1 MKSTLVLNASYQPMS
16 VVSGYRGVSLV
27 LNEKAVSVDD
37 SDFILRSSDFQIAV
51 PYVIKLNYFVK
62 VPPIHTRTPFS
73 RKGIMVRD
81 NYKCAYCGKT
91 ADTIDH
97 VIPKSKG
104 GANTYDNCVA
114 SCTKCNSYKSN
125 RSLNESGLVL
135 RHAPYEP
142 NVFTSILFKAM
153 HDEEMFT
160 SWSNF
165 VFLYQPSLKESFDMS
180 LARH

>member
-1 MKSTLVLNASYQPMS
+1 MS

-37 SDFILRSSDFQIAV
+37 SDFIIHSADFQIAV
-51 PYVIKLNYFVK
+51 PYVVKLNYFVK
-62 VPPIHTRTPFS
+62 TPPLHTRMPFS

-81 NYKCAYCGKT
+81 NYKCAYCGKA

-104 GANTYDNCVA
+104 GTNTYDNCVA
-114 SCTKCNSYKSN
+114 SCIKCNSHKSN
-125 RSLNESGLVL
+125 RSLQDSGLTL
-135 RHAPYEP
+135 RHQPYEP

-153 HDEEMFT
+153 HDEAMFN

-165 VFLYQPSLKESFDMS
+165 VFMYQPSLKESFQTAI
-180 LARH
+180 ARH